1 MDEAAGGAG
10 HAAAP
15 AKKRRRAPQDGNPPS
30 ADADRLQA
38 RRRRAD
44 RVLTQAAAAV
54 RADALS
60 RSKQTQMVTAQP
72 AGRAI
77 TLQELQSDVIVAL
90 AERTWGPSAPEN
102 APFDPEVVDRL
113 YSRELTGRRGSERA
127 RRAQVLELSQYLE
140 RYLWPHFDGAAASD
154 AHVMSIVLLVNEKF
168 RDGVPAWDA
177 FAPENSTA
185 TTDKWRAFVA
195 RVLALAAGGLAV
207 AGRPMAPLEAE
218 QYLRFVIHLF
228 QSLEAP
234 HVRDAVLPLASIP
247 LWHALHARRREVE
260 LLADAKLAKKWRAMG
275 RREAK
280 EAAATKA
287 EVRTLVTPACTAEVY
302 RVLVSCCW

>member
-1 MDEAAGGAG
+1 MDEAAAGAG
-10 HAAAP
+10 HGAAP
-15 AKKRRRAPQDGNPPS
+15 AKKRRRSAQAPPPA
-30 ADADRLQA
+30 ADAAGRLQA

-44 RVLTQAAAAV
+44 RVLSQAAAAV

-90 AERTWGPSAPEN
+90 AERTWGPSAPED
-102 APFDPEVVDRL
+102 APFDPEIVDRL
-113 YSRELTGRRGSERA
+113 YARELAGRRGHEGA

-140 RYLWPHFDGAAASD
+140 RYLWPHFDAAAASD
-154 AHVMSIVLLVNEKF
+154 AHVMSIVALVNEKF

-177 FAPENSTA
+177 FAPENTPGHP
-185 TTDKWRAFVA
+185 DKWRAFVS

-207 AGRPMAPLEAE
+207 GGRPMAPPEAE

-260 LLADAKLAKKWRAMG
+260 LLADARLAKKWRAMG

-280 EAAATKA
+280 EAAAAKA
-287 EVRTLVTPACTAEVY
+287 EVRMSYVFMSLT
-302 RVLVSCCW
+302 VL